1 MPAHNPTYG
10 IIGLGLIGGS
20 LAKDLARKGH
30 AGSVIGHDANPLHQ
44 ERASQLHMVDRTG
57 SLDEVVA
64 SADVIVLAIPVDA
77 IMRVLPIVLDKAA
90 PHQVVVEV
98 GSTKVKLLD
107 HIGQHP
113 KRRQLVS
120 AHPMAGTEYT
130 GPDAAVYHLFDKK
143 CCVICEP
150 EKSDP
155 EKKERVKSLF
165 ERLGMYV
172 IEMGKD
178 EHDLHAAYVSHIS
191 HITSFALAKT
201 VLEKEKDEARIFEMA
216 SGGFSSTVRLAKS
229 APSMWAPIFVQNKE
243 NVLDVLNAH
252 IAQLTYFKHC
262 LEREDYNALH
272 TWMGQAN
279 EIRKII
285 K

>member
-1 MPAHNPTYG
+1 MPGKRPTYG
-10 IIGLGLIGGS
+10 IVGLGLIGGS
-20 LAKDLARKGH
+20 LARDLSRKGQ
-30 AGSVIGHDANPLHQ
+30 AGLVLGHDANPAHQ
-44 ERASQLHMVDRTG
+44 ERAAQLHIVDRTG
-57 SLDEVVA
+57 SLDEVVKE
-64 SADVIVLAIPVDA
+64 SDIIVLAIPVDA
-77 IMRVLPIVLDKAA
+77 IGRVLPRVLDSIQ

-98 GSTKVKLLD
+98 GSTKVKLLE
-107 HIGQHP
+107 HIAGHRN
-113 KRRQLVS
+113 RRQLVS

-143 CCVICEP
+143 CCVICEADKSER
-150 EKSDP
+150 EKV
-155 EKKERVKSLF
+155 EFVKHMF
-165 ERLGMYV
+165 EGIGMYV
-172 IEMGKD
+172 IGMDKQ

-191 HITSFALAKT
+191 HVTSFALAQT

-229 APSMWAPIFVQNKE
+229 APSMWAPIFMQNKE

-262 LEREDYNALH
+262 LEKEDSHALH
-272 TWMGQAN
+272 AWMEKAN